1 MKRSSGGQLREIESD
16 FMKNMRGDLST
27 YFDIAFVL
35 PLVIVMR
42 LYLSQFS
49 PSLSLK
55 TNIS

>member
-16 FMKNMRGDLST
+16 FMKIMRGDLST
-27 YFDIAFVL
+27 YFHIAFVL
-35 PLVIVMR
+35 PLVIVTR

-49 PSLSLK
+49 PFLSQ